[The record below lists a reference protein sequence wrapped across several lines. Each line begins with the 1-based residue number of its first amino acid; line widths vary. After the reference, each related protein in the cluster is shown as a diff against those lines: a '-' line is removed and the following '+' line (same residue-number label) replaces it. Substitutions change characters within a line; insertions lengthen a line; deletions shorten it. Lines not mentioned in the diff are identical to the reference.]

1 MVDSASLP
9 PHEEYKRREQLREVQ
24 EAQYERIHINLGY
37 ARLLLVVA
45 ALAVIWLSLYQHL
58 FSILWILLPVV
69 AFIAIAIYHSAVL
82 RKSSQAHL
90 AIEVYRDGLAR
101 IEDRWEGRNER
112 ERRTDTAES
121 LYAADLD
128 LFGPGSLFE
137 LLCTARTRMGE
148 DALAKWLLAPASPR
162 EIRERHAAL
171 SELRGRLDLREDLA
185 TTEGRLKIGV
195 HPEELLLWAEDTS
208 PPLQGWIR
216 WIAPLF
222 AVIAVAT
229 AIYWGYSGVRVP
241 FLTVVLVEGILT
253 YALRKRIDR
262 IIGGTDRALQN
273 LQLVSSLIARVEKE
287 SFHAAKLQALQTEF
301 SSHHIPASQAIA
313 RLANL
318 VQYINSLDN
327 LFIKIVNIPLLYS
340 VQVAFAVQLWRQ
352 RHGSAV
358 RRWLFAL
365 GEMEALISIATY
377 SYEHPSDPFPELVDG
392 ASSFTAQQL
401 GHPLIPASKC
411 VRNDIT
417 LDEQTRALLI
427 SGSNMSGKSTLMRS
441 VGINTVLA
449 MCGAPVRAQHLQ
461 LTPLHVAASILVNDS
476 LHEGSSRFYAEIKR
490 LRAICDLAEQHTP
503 VLFLL
508 DELLQGTNSADRLIG
523 AKGIVQALIEGGA
536 IGLIST
542 HDLAL
547 TQISQPGDH
556 RLRNM
561 HFQDSI
567 EDGEMRFD
575 FKLQEGVV
583 TKSNGVELMRLVGL
597 KV

>member
-1 MVDSASLP
+1 MIDSASLP
-9 PHEEYKRREQLREVQ
+9 PHEEYKRREQLREAQ
-24 EAQYERIHINLGY
+24 AAQYERIHINLGY

-45 ALAVIWLSLYQHL
+45 ALVVVWLSVYQRL
-58 FSILWILLPVV
+58 FSALWILLPVV
-69 AFIAIAIYHSAVL
+69 AFVAIAIYHSGVL

-101 IEDRWEGRNER
+101 IEDRWEGRNDR
-112 ERRTDTAES
+112 ERRTDVAES

-128 LFGPGSLFE
+128 LFGSGSLFE

-148 DALAKWLLAPASPR
+148 DTLAKWLLAPASLS
-162 EIRERHAAL
+162 EIRERQAAL
-171 SELRGRLDLREDLA
+171 SDLRDRLDLREDLA
-185 TTEGRLKIGV
+185 IAEGRLKIGV

-216 WIAPLF
+216 WFAPLL
-222 AVIAVAT
+222 AITAIAT
-229 AIYWGYSGVRVP
+229 ALYWGYSGVRIP
-241 FLTVVLVEGILT
+241 FLTVVLIEGILT
-253 YALRKRIDR
+253 YVLRKQIDKV
-262 IIGGTDRALQN
+262 IGGTDQALQN
-273 LQLVSSLIARVEKE
+273 LQLVSSLIARAEKE
-287 SFHAAKLQALQTEF
+287 SFEASKLQALQAEF
-301 SSHHIPASQAIA
+301 SSHHLPASQAIA

-340 VQVAFAVQLWRQ
+340 VQVAFAVQSWRQ
-352 RHGSAV
+352 KHGSAV

-365 GEMEALISIATY
+365 GEVEALISLATY
-377 SYEHPSDPFPELVDG
+377 SYEHPSDPFPEFVDG
-392 ASSFTAQQL
+392 ASTFTAQQL

-417 LDEQTRALLI
+417 LDEKTRALLI

-441 VGINTVLA
+441 VGINAVLA
-449 MCGAPVRAQHLQ
+449 MCGAPVRAHRLQ
-461 LTPLHVAASILVNDS
+461 LTPIHVAASILVNDS

-490 LRAICDLAEQHTP
+490 LRAICDQAEQHAS

-508 DELLQGTNSADRLIG
+508 DELLQGTNSVDRLTG
-523 AKGIVQALIEGGA
+523 AKGIVHALIESGA

-547 TQISQPGDH
+547 TQISQPDDH

-561 HFQDSI
+561 HFQDHI
-567 EDGEMRFD
+567 ENGEMRFD